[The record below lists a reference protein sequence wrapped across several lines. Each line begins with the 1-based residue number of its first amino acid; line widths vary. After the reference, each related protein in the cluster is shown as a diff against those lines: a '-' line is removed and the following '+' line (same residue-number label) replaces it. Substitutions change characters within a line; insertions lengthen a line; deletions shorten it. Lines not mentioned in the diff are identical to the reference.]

1 MRQNDRRYVDLV
13 EEDVC
18 ARYAVE
24 CPDHGFGNL
33 GGTAKY
39 IRPSIIIIYNDRGT
53 F

>member
-24 CPDHGFGNL
+24 CPDRGFGNL

-39 IRPSIIIIYNDRGT
+39 IRPSIVIIYNDRGT